1 MKIETSFGQKEVKI
15 KKQFNIL
22 DEKFCIV
29 DFPFKYMNRIEPLE
43 MRCVVHYKTGQAIHF
58 LKAHHRQTLKDFEK
72 ESIIKLHDLVKQ
84 QGEEKFREELSNF
97 KILNHETTNTRKSL
111 SK

>member
-1 MKIETSFGQKEVKI
+1 MKIFTSFGQKEVKI
-15 KKQFNIL
+15 KKQFDIL

-29 DFPFKYMNRIEPLE
+29 DFPFKYMNSEEPME

-84 QGEEKFREELSNF
+84 NGEEKFREELNRF
-97 KILNHETTNTRKSL
+97 EVLNN
-111 SK
+111 

>member
-1 MKIETSFGQKEVKI
+1 MKISTSFGQKEVKI
-15 KKQFNIL
+15 KKQFDIL

-29 DFPFKYMNRIEPLE
+29 DFPFKYMSNIEPLE

-72 ESIIKLHDLVKQ
+72 ESILKLHDLVKQ
-84 QGEEKFREELSNF
+84 NGEEKFREELSKF
-97 KILNHETTNTRKSL
+97 EVLNN
-111 SK
+111 

>member
-1 MKIETSFGQKEVKI
+1 MKIRTDFGIKEVKI

-22 DEKFCIV
+22 NEKFVIV
-29 DFPFKYMNRIEPLE
+29 NFPFKYMNNTEPIE
-43 MRCVVHYKTGQAIHF
+43 MHCVVHYKTGQAIHF

-84 QGEEKFREELSNF
+84 SSEEKFREELRRF
-97 KILNHETTNTRKSL
+97 EILNN
-111 SK
+111 